1 MDLQNR
7 KAVITGASRG
17 IGRAVSIRLAEA
29 GAEVC
34 GLARSEDALK
44 ETAELV
50 AAQGGKMKAFK
61 CDITDTEAVAAVI
74 DQIARE
80 EERIDILVNNA
91 GATRDNLLA
100 RMSPEDWDLVIR
112 TNLKGTFNT
121 CKAIL
126 RPMLRQKYGRII
138 NISSVNGIMGA
149 AGQTNYAA
157 SKAGIIGFTKSL
169 AKEVASRKITVNAV
183 APGFVLTAMTG
194 DLSDKIKEEAMSA
207 IPLRRFGEP
216 EDIAEAVAF
225 LASDAASYITGHVL
239 QVDGGIAM

>member
-1 MDLQNR
+1 MSHL
-7 KAVITGASRG
+7 
-17 IGRAVSIRLAEA
+17 
-29 GAEVC
+29 
-34 GLARSEDALK
+34 
-44 ETAELV
+44 
-50 AAQGGKMKAFK
+50 KAFK

>member
-17 IGRAVSIRLAEA
+17 IGRAISIRLAEA

-34 GLARSEDALK
+34 GLARSEEALK

-50 AAQGGKMKAFK
+50 SARGGKMKVFK
-61 CDITDTEAVAAVI
+61 CDITETEAVAATI

-100 RMSPEDWDLVIR
+100 RMSPEDWDLVIL
-112 TNLKGTFNT
+112 TNLKGTYNT

-138 NISSVNGIMGA
+138 NVSSVNGIMGA

-194 DLSDKIKEEAMSA
+194 DLSDKFKEETLNA

-216 EDIAEAVAF
+216 EDVAEAVAF

>member
-1 MDLQNR
+1 M
-7 KAVITGASRG
+7 
-17 IGRAVSIRLAEA
+17 
-29 GAEVC
+29 
-34 GLARSEDALK
+34 
-44 ETAELV
+44 
-50 AAQGGKMKAFK
+50 
-61 CDITDTEAVAAVI
+61 I